1 MAAINRMIVGMF
13 AVAWMAVLGLIGWLV
28 WEQSRFVSIND
39 LGLDFRLDIDAA
51 TQSEQILATIVLAA
65 LALPPLALLAMQ
77 FRRSRGNRIEGRMAE
92 LERRDHADERYTK
105 LENQVSELERRLQ
118 SEREV
123 NRRLETDI
131 ERARPVAATD
141 DGTVAK
147 VAEPHRSR
155 RLRLPSGIGSRR

>member
-1 MAAINRMIVGMF
+1 MTAMNRMIVGLF
-13 AVAWMAVLGLIGWLV
+13 ALAWMAVLGLVGWLV

-39 LGLDFRLDIDAA
+39 LGLDFRFDIDAA

-105 LENQVSELERRLQ
+105 LENQVAELERRLQ

-131 ERARPVAATD
+131 ERARPVVASDDKPVAAS
-141 DGTVAK
+141 
-147 VAEPHRSR
+147 EPRHSR
-155 RLRLPSGIGSRR
+155 RLRLPTGIGSRR

>member
-1 MAAINRMIVGMF
+1 MIVGLF
-13 AVAWMAVLGLIGWLV
+13 ALAWLAVLGLVGWLV

-105 LENQVSELERRLQ
+105 LETQIAELEGRLQ
-118 SEREV
+118 NEREL

-131 ERARPVAATD
+131 ERARPVVASDTEPVTAT
-141 DGTVAK
+141 T
-147 VAEPHRSR
+147 EPHRSR
-155 RLRLPSGIGSRR
+155 RLRLPTGIGSRR

>member
-1 MAAINRMIVGMF
+1 MIVAMF
-13 AVAWMAVLGLIGWLV
+13 ALAWIGVLGLIGWLV

-77 FRRSRGNRIEGRMAE
+77 FRRSHANRIEGRMAE

-105 LENQVSELERRLQ
+105 LENQVAELERRLQ
-118 SEREV
+118 NERET

-131 ERARPVAATD
+131 ERARPVVESDERPVAAN
-141 DGTVAK
+141 
-147 VAEPHRSR
+147 EPHRSR
-155 RLRLPSGIGSRR
+155 RLRLPTGIGSRR